1 MFKRKAYIIT
11 GCAFLIAVLTLII
24 GQTLQSG
31 GSVKADGPTFDVR
44 RGPLTI
50 SVIESGT
57 IKAREQIIIKN
68 EVEGTTSIIS
78 LIPEGVEVKKGDL
91 LVELDSSALEDQK
104 VDQEIKVQ
112 NAEAA
117 YIGAKEDLAV
127 VKNQAAS
134 DVNLA
139 ELTLEFARQDL
150 NKYLKGEYPYEL
162 DKAEA
167 EITLAQEEL
176 TRARDANE
184 WSAKLYKEKYI
195 SYTDYQADQLA
206 VKKNALDLELARKS
220 KNLLTTYTYERQL
233 AQLTSDINQAKMAL
247 EREKRK
253 AKANIIQAEAGLKA
267 KKAEYEQQLAK
278 LEKVEDQIAK
288 TKIYAPADGL
298 VIYATSAKSGGWR
311 RNEEPLEEGQAVRE
325 REELIY
331 LRIGS
336 SFKAEIAIHETNL
349 KKVNKGLPVIITVDA
364 LQGRTFYGV
373 VDFIA
378 PLPDAQSMWMNP
390 DLKVYN
396 SEIIID
402 SNDTILRTGMSCQA
416 EIIVEQYKDAIYV
429 PLQSVR
435 REGAEPTVYVS
446 DGRSFVP
453 RNVKISL
460 NNNRMIR
467 ILEGLE
473 QGEEVLLNPPLRS
486 SDAVS
491 QERNDSILNGPD
503 DLDNKITER
512 LNQVKSNRET
522 GDSSGPDDSE
532 LPEGRN
538 LGGRFGE
545 ISPEQREAM
554 RKQWQNLSEQE
565 KEQLRQRRDRMRGGG
580 DRMKNEES
588 GAAR

>member
-1 MFKRKAYIIT
+1 MFKRKAYIII
-11 GCAFLIAVLTLII
+11 GCAFLIVALTFVI
-24 GQTLQSG
+24 GQTMQG
-31 GSVKADGPTFDVR
+31 EGAVKLEGPTFEVK

-57 IKAREQIIIKN
+57 VKAREQIIIKN

-78 LIPEGVEVKKGDL
+78 LIPEGVEVKNGDL

-127 VKNQAAS
+127 VNNQARS

-139 ELTLEFARQDL
+139 ELTLEFAKKDL
-150 NKYLKGEYPYEL
+150 DKYLNGEYPYEF
-162 DKAEA
+162 DKAVA

-176 TRARDANE
+176 ARARDANE

-195 SYTDYQADQLA
+195 SYTDFQADQLA
-206 VKKNALDLELARKS
+206 VKKRSLDLELAKKS
-220 KNLLTTYTYERQL
+220 KHLLTTYTYQRQL
-233 AQLTSDINQAKMAL
+233 AQLKSDINQAEMAL
-247 EREKRK
+247 EREQRK
-253 AKANIIQAEAGLKA
+253 AKANVIQAEASLKA
-267 KKAEYEQQLAK
+267 KKAEYEQQVAK
-278 LEKVEDQIAK
+278 LEKIEDQIAK
-288 TKIYAPADGL
+288 TKVYAPADGL

-311 RNEEPLEEGQAVRE
+311 RHEEPLEEGQTVRE

-349 KKVNKGLPVIITVDA
+349 KKVSKGLPVLITVDA
-364 LQGRTFYGV
+364 LQGRTFYGD

-429 PLQSVR
+429 PIQSVIR
-435 REGAEPTVYVS
+435 VGAEPTVYVS
-446 DGRSFVP
+446 NGESFEP
-453 RNVKISL
+453 RKVRIGFD
-460 NNNRMIR
+460 NNRMIR
-467 ILEGLE
+467 ILEGV
-473 QGEEVLLNPPLRS
+473 QAGEKVLLNPPLKS
-486 SDAVS
+486 AEAVS
-491 QERNDSILNGPD
+491 QDRGYSMVNGSD
-503 DLDNKITER
+503 ALDRKITEK
-512 LNQVKSNRET
+512 LNQVNSKPSAEDTSVSENLVLPQDRNR
-522 GDSSGPDDSE
+522 GD
-532 LPEGRN
+532 
-538 LGGRFGE
+538 RFRE
-545 ISPEQREAM
+545 ISPEQREVM
-554 RKQWQNLSEQE
+554 RKRWQNMSEEERE
-565 KEQLRQRRDRMRGGG
+565 KMRQRREKMRSETGRMR
-580 DRMKNEES
+580 NEES
-588 GAAR
+588 GAER